1 MAAQEA
7 FGVAMPALGSTP
19 KTKEGAV
26 QLYDNWAP
34 TYDQVLTSWR
44 YEAPDQTA
52 ALLTRL
58 LSSPLDAHILDAG
71 CGTGLSGEALC
82 AAGVSKVT
90 GTDVSPASI
99 DLLASVKPGVY
110 SELIVADLDGEP
122 LPFATDSFD
131 GVTCVGVL
139 SYITHF
145 DHLFAEWIRVTRP
158 NGYVVFTHRLWDG
171 DAGTDSAADGS
182 KAAAIALEAR
192 GLWKLVHESPPS
204 PYMPGNPDPT
214 ERAKTIKYMAFQVA

>member
-1 MAAQEA
+1 
-7 FGVAMPALGSTP
+7 
-19 KTKEGAV
+19 
-26 QLYDNWAP
+26 
-34 TYDQVLTSWR
+34 
-44 YEAPDQTA
+44 
-52 ALLTRL
+52 
-58 LSSPLDAHILDAG
+58 
-71 CGTGLSGEALC
+71 LSGEALC

-99 DLLASVKPGVY
+99 DLLASVKPGVNDHRLCSSGRGSCNLHLAITPTSPTPQVY